1 MRFMEVIVLSL
12 GVALAT
18 VSARAQ
24 GTFQDLDFES
34 ATLTAGPPSF
44 VPVSSAL
51 PGWTA
56 YIGTVEQTQVQQNAY
71 NTGQAVIDIFG
82 PNYPA
87 AGMPPFSPGVIDGN
101 YSVLLQAGLLSDGI
115 TPENVSIAQTGTVP
129 VGSQYL
135 EFDAWLDL
143 PSAQFTVSFDGVNL
157 SPVTL
162 GTGPNYSIL
171 YGANIAPYAG
181 QTGTLAFTAVVPS
194 LSTSWIGLDD
204 ITFSATPEPSPL
216 VLTGIGGVLFAIY
229 RRFATERQ

>member
-1 MRFMEVIVLSL
+1 
-12 GVALAT
+12 
-18 VSARAQ
+18 
-24 GTFQDLDFES
+24 
-34 ATLTAGPPSF
+34 
-44 VPVSSAL
+44 
-51 PGWTA
+51 
-56 YIGTVEQTQVQQNAY
+56 
-71 NTGQAVIDIFG
+71 
-82 PNYPA
+82 
-87 AGMPPFSPGVIDGN
+87 
-101 YSVLLQAGLLSDGI
+101 
-115 TPENVSIAQTGTVP
+115 
-129 VGSQYL
+129 L